1 MVLCVVSGLQAN
13 VLNLV
18 VLVIKAFVINSEFGL
33 YVKLLS
39 IEVYITVFAR
49 ELIKVV
55 YLSLVLCV
63 YNVCI

>member
-1 MVLCVVSGLQAN
+1 MVLCVVSDLQAN

-18 VLVIKAFVINSEFGL
+18 VLVIKAFTINSEFSL
-33 YVKLLS
+33 YVRLLS
-39 IEVYITVFAR
+39 VKVYVTVFVK
-49 ELIKVV
+49 ELIKIV

>member
-1 MVLCVVSGLQAN
+1 MVLYVINNSQAN

-18 VLVIKAFVINSEFGL
+18 VLVIKAFVINLEFSL
-33 YVKLLS
+33 YIRLLS
-39 IEVYITVFAR
+39 VKVYIAVFIK

-63 YNVCI
+63 YSLYI

>member
-1 MVLCVVSGLQAN
+1 LCVINSSQAN

-18 VLVIKAFVINSEFGL
+18 VFVIKAFTVNLKFSL
-33 YVKLLS
+33 YIKLLS
-39 IEVYITVFAR
+39 VKVYIIVFAK

-55 YLSLVLCV
+55 YLSLVFYV